1 MKGKTLSTYTAAL
14 FITIFGAGATLLI
27 VDAAHSAA
35 DPLYTV
41 TDPLYE
47 DFER

>member
-1 MKGKTLSTYTAAL
+1 MIAQFLCAIMVVGVLAL
-14 FITIFGAGATLLI
+14 IGAGATLLI